1 MAIERTN
8 KNLAAFCLSVVGAPY
23 WFGTFGNIANSSL
36 YNSKKAQYPNY
47 YPPKSWTE
55 ASFTSQYGK
64 RVTDCAG
71 LLKWFLWSNNMTDKA
86 PTYKSSE
93 DYGANGF
100 YEKCTSKGKIST
112 LPSDKVGIIVFNG
125 SDKSKT
131 HMGVIVDN
139 DGTVVEAKGH
149 AYGTIKSKASSW
161 DYWGK
166 CHLIKYEST
175 PEPAP
180 TPIPATVNIEL
191 PVLQLGSTGGE
202 VKTIQML
209 LNEIGFRDQNGKR
222 LDNDGIFGAKTE
234 YALTNYQKARG
245 LHVTSICDYET
256 WNRILK

>member
-8 KNLAAFCLSVVGAPY
+8 TNLAEFCLSVVGAPY
-23 WFGTFGNIANSSL
+23 WFGTFGQKATRQL
-36 YNSKKAQYPNY
+36 YNDKKAQYPAY

-55 ASFTSQYGK
+55 ESFTKDFGK

-71 LLKWFLWSNNMTDKA
+71 LIKWFLWSNNMTDKA
-86 PTYKSSE
+86 PTYKASE

-100 YEKCTSKGKIST
+100 WGKCTSKGKLST
-112 LPSDKVGIIVFNG
+112 LPSDKIGILVFKG
-125 SDKSKT
+125 TDSSKT
-131 HMGVIVDN
+131 HVGVIVDN

-149 AYGTIKSKASSW
+149 AYGTIKSKVSSW
-161 DYWGK
+161 SYWGK

-175 PEPAP
+175 PEPTP
-180 TPIPATVNIEL
+180 TPVPSTVTITL
-191 PVLQLGSTGGE
+191 PVLKLGSTGGE

-222 LDNDGIFGAKTE
+222 LENDGIFGEKTK

-245 LHVTSICDYET
+245 LTVSGICDYET